1 MDYMERL
8 RDLKGIG
15 EKTEKLYQKLDIYT
29 VGDLLLYYPRS
40 YQIYPPLSNY
50 GDLKP
55 GASVALLARLK
66 SPAKVRKGRR
76 MDVTLATAFFGDRS
90 LDLVWFRMPYIRSQL
105 AVGEAYVFYGKL
117 EAEGERLKIS
127 QAQIYSPDKYSVL
140 MQQPQPV
147 YSLTGGLTNNNVKKA
162 VQTVF
167 DSGIR
172 LGEYLPQEILEG
184 NQLASYEWALKQ
196 IHFPIDFDHLL
207 RARKRLVYDEFFFF
221 LLELGRN
228 RLDEAPEENR
238 HPITETAQMEEV
250 RKRLPFD
257 LTPGQKQA
265 LADILGDL
273 SAPLVSQRL
282 IQGDVGSG
290 KTIVAFLAMLACLEN
305 GFQAVI
311 MAPTEVLAR
320 QHEKEFIRLCQ
331 EYALP
336 YSVVCLTGAST
347 AKERREIQSRIS
359 EEDALFI
366 IGTHALIQET
376 VEFRDLALVVTDEQH
391 RFGVR
396 QRKILASKGQSPNVL
411 VMSATPIPRT
421 LAMILYG
428 DMNLSVIR
436 ELPSGRRKTK
446 NAIIRSDKK
455 KSAWQ
460 FVAREVLAGRQA
472 YVICPLIEASDV
484 SEDENVMDYAQ
495 ALKDFYGDQI
505 TVGLMHGRMK
515 SKDKDKVMED
525 FASGKI
531 QVLVSTTVVEV
542 GVNVPNASVMLIEN
556 ANRFGLAQLHQLR
569 GRVGRGADQAY
580 CIFIDSSDSEEISR
594 RLEILVHSN
603 DGFAIASEDLK
614 LRGPGD
620 FFGIRQSGD
629 LDFKIADI
637 YQDAD
642 VLQMASEDSKEILE
656 ADPRLVFEEHAG
668 IRSFLER
675 RRQEVY
681 TNL

>member
-1 MDYMERL
+1 M
-8 RDLKGIG
+8 
-15 EKTEKLYQKLDIYT
+15 
-29 VGDLLLYYPRS
+29 
-40 YQIYPPLSNY
+40 
-50 GDLKP
+50 
-55 GASVALLARLK
+55 
-66 SPAKVRKGRR
+66 
-76 MDVTLATAFFGDRS
+76 
-90 LDLVWFRMPYIRSQL
+90 
-105 AVGEAYVFYGKL
+105 
-117 EAEGERLKIS
+117 
-127 QAQIYSPDKYSVL
+127 
-140 MQQPQPV
+140 
-147 YSLTGGLTNNNVKKA
+147 
-162 VQTVF
+162 
-167 DSGIR
+167 
-172 LGEYLPQEILEG
+172 
-184 NQLASYEWALKQ
+184 
-196 IHFPIDFDHLL
+196 
-207 RARKRLVYDEFFFF
+207 
-221 LLELGRN
+221 
-228 RLDEAPEENR
+228 
-238 HPITETAQMEEV
+238 
-250 RKRLPFD
+250 
-257 LTPGQKQA
+257 
-265 LADILGDL
+265 
-273 SAPLVSQRL
+273 
-282 IQGDVGSG
+282 
-290 KTIVAFLAMLACLEN
+290 
-305 GFQAVI
+305 
-311 MAPTEVLAR
+311 
-320 QHEKEFIRLCQ
+320 
-331 EYALP
+331 
-336 YSVVCLTGAST
+336 
-347 AKERREIQSRIS
+347 
-359 EEDALFI
+359 
-366 IGTHALIQET
+366 
-376 VEFRDLALVVTDEQH
+376 TDEQH

-436 ELPSGRRKTK
+436 ELPSGRRKIK

-505 TVGLMHGRMK
+505 TVGLLHGRMK

-656 ADPRLVFEEHAG
+656 ADPKLVFEEHAG